1 MPVMQ
6 RGEHLA
12 ENIEELIITGLRCDF
27 WSVGVVLFFPVDI
40 SQFEKW
46 ISIVEGLPQLFEIL
60 FRVANDHGSVDLST
74 SARDA
79 SLQTA
84 G

>member
-1 MPVMQ
+1 
-6 RGEHLA
+6 
-12 ENIEELIITGLRCDF
+12 
-27 WSVGVVLFFPVDI
+27 
-40 SQFEKW
+40 
-46 ISIVEGLPQLFEIL
+46 VEGLPQLFEIL